1 MQIAIVDDDK
11 KILDEIKNYIT
22 EFMTENEQNYELHL
36 FLSGEELVSS
46 GQTFDVA
53 FIDIEMKGMNG
64 LVCAKYVQDK
74 NENAIIL
81 IVTTY
86 HQYLDDAMEINVY
99 RYLPKPIEK
108 ERFLLSLSAAT
119 NKYFQI
125 AQPVVFNNEDGVMK
139 ISSADILYLYINNR
153 NVTLC
158 TRQGELE
165 TRKNMEWWKKN
176 LNPSLFSQVHK
187 SYIVNLRYVVG
198 FDKSTVTLLSQGK
211 TYKVFCSRRYYIN
224 FKKDFYAYLRGT
236 NVQSGGGI
244 TYDSFLL
251 FSYVSV
257 RKHHLLYF
265 LRKLLQPQARAGLL
279 GLQGSC
285 CVPCRVCGKLC
296 NKFYQRS
303 VC

>member
-11 KILDEIKNYIT
+11 KILDEIKGYIT
-22 EFMTENEQNYELHL
+22 EFMNENEQNYELHL
-36 FLSGEELVSS
+36 FSSGESLVSS
-46 GQTFDVA
+46 GLTFDIA

-64 LVCAKYVQDK
+64 LVCARHVQDK

-99 RYLPKPIEK
+99 RYLSKPIEK
-108 ERFLLSLSAAT
+108 ERFFLSLSAVT

-125 AQPVVFNNEDGVMK
+125 AQPVVFKGEDGVVK
-139 ISSADILYLYINNR
+139 ISSADILYLYIDNR

-158 TRQGELE
+158 TRQGETE

-187 SYIVNLRYVVG
+187 SYMVNLRYVTG
-198 FDKSTVTLLSQGK
+198 FDKSTVTLHSQGK
-211 TYKVFCSRRYYIN
+211 THKVFCSRRYYIN

-236 NVQSGGGI
+236 NVQGGGG
-244 TYDSFLL
+244 T
-251 FSYVSV
+251 
-257 RKHHLLYF
+257 
-265 LRKLLQPQARAGLL
+265 
-279 GLQGSC
+279 
-285 CVPCRVCGKLC
+285 
-296 NKFYQRS
+296 
-303 VC
+303 